1 MESHAA
7 YRLAAELTKRNVKMH
22 CPLAERQDS
31 GGLEPLREEVAEPA
45 QATHQAEIAR
55 LSNEL
60 VGEERERQSLWGLAD
75 RQNGAL
81 EADLRRSRRE
91 IDLYLANIR
100 SKDEKIH
107 LLSSDLAATNRALN
121 ATRASWSWKITAP
134 LRFAADIFLEIT
146 RWPRTIGALFFPC
159 IQYLWRGS
167 RLKASGLFD
176 VRYYL
181 DRNPDV
187 ANSASKSNPLLHFF
201 LFGAA
206 EERNPHPLFDL
217 KYYIEQNPDV
227 ANSLINP
234 LVHYLCW
241 GADEGR
247 DPHPDFDSSFYLER
261 YPHVLARQ
269 LNPLVHYI
277 QRGAREGFDPNP
289 WFDSSKYL
297 ERNPDLV
304 LKGVNPLLHYLL
316 ARDTHRTEVLRDVQ
330 CKLGETELRA
340 SLRCEFDKS
349 GRPLPDSEYDFHP
362 LASVIIPCFNQ
373 GHFLEDAIL
382 SSLLACSYPI
392 EILVVD
398 DGSTDPK
405 STAMVEELGMKY
417 KFTLVRQANAGL
429 AEARN
434 TGIRRARGKFIQFLD
449 ADDLL
454 SRNKIDIQV
463 DEFYADP
470 TLDICLCEYDACNSE
485 GGGRCVMQPSTIA
498 GFSLSREDF
507 LLRWERGLSVPIHC
521 ALFRRELL
529 AQTQFRSVTL
539 AGKEDWIFWIELL
552 TESRKFSFNPVE
564 LATYRKHENNTTDDF
579 ERMGL
584 DFLRASMYIIETGLS
599 NCDNFSQA
607 SIDHFRTFYLGSIK
621 QEAISGSHITPWSET
636 CR

>member
-1 MESHAA
+1 
-7 YRLAAELTKRNVKMH
+7 
-22 CPLAERQDS
+22 
-31 GGLEPLREEVAEPA
+31 
-45 QATHQAEIAR
+45 
-55 LSNEL
+55 
-60 VGEERERQSLWGLAD
+60 
-75 RQNGAL
+75 
-81 EADLRRSRRE
+81 
-91 IDLYLANIR
+91 
-100 SKDEKIH
+100 
-107 LLSSDLAATNRALN
+107 
-121 ATRASWSWKITAP
+121 
-134 LRFAADIFLEIT
+134 
-146 RWPRTIGALFFPC
+146 
-159 IQYLWRGS
+159 
-167 RLKASGLFD
+167 
-176 VRYYL
+176 
-181 DRNPDV
+181 
-187 ANSASKSNPLLHFF
+187 
-201 LFGAA
+201 
-206 EERNPHPLFDL
+206 
-217 KYYIEQNPDV
+217 
-227 ANSLINP
+227 
-234 LVHYLCW
+234 
-241 GADEGR
+241 
-247 DPHPDFDSSFYLER
+247 
-261 YPHVLARQ
+261 
-269 LNPLVHYI
+269 
-277 QRGAREGFDPNP
+277 
-289 WFDSSKYL
+289 
-297 ERNPDLV
+297 
-304 LKGVNPLLHYLL
+304 
-316 ARDTHRTEVLRDVQ
+316 
-330 CKLGETELRA
+330 
-340 SLRCEFDKS
+340 
-349 GRPLPDSEYDFHP
+349 
-362 LASVIIPCFNQ
+362 
-373 GHFLEDAIL
+373 
-382 SSLLACSYPI
+382 
-392 EILVVD
+392 
-398 DGSTDPK
+398 
-405 STAMVEELGMKY
+405 MVEELGMKY